1 MSKTFKLNLVAP
13 DRPSLTEEVTSVIL
27 PGGAGEFGVM
37 AGHMPLISTLKA
49 GTLEVTKNGV
59 KEFFFIAGGYAE
71 VNGASVIV
79 LAEEYE
85 KSDEID
91 VEQSQLS
98 KKKSEEKLAS
108 KSEGVNLIKEKNAL
122 DRNVARLQTVEKAKA
137 SKK

>member
-13 DRPSLTEEVTSVIL
+13 DRPSLTEEVTSVVL

-108 KSEGVNLIKEKNAL
+108 KSEDVNLIKEKNAL
-122 DRNVARLQTVEKAKA
+122 DRSVARLQTVEKAKA

>member
-1 MSKTFKLNLVAP
+1 MSKTFNLQLVAP
-13 DRPSLTEEVTSVIL
+13 DKPSLSEEVTSVIL
-27 PGGAGEFGVM
+27 PGGAGEFGVL

-59 KEFFFIAGGYAE
+59 KEFYFIAGGYVE

-91 VEQSQLS
+91 VERSQLS
-98 KKKSEEKLAS
+98 KKQAEEKLAS
-108 KSEGVNLIKEKNAL
+108 KTEGVSLVKEKHAFE
-122 DRNVARLQTVEKAKA
+122 RNVARLMTVEKAKSA
-137 SKK
+137 KK